1 LSSGRSESKFNK
13 SALTG
18 KDFWQIN
25 GLKAGNMRN
34 PSHGFVGAYT
44 EKSISWSAEKQTQYQ
59 AWIDWATKQAD
70 RLDPFVSEKP
80 ASLLDLL
87 NKSVLCHVFP
97 VISPVISLLV
107 PCYDCRPGITYFS
120 IYAAID
126 ATGIHPG
133 RTEMRKGSTR
143 EPKRDD
149 PATPVKNYITPN
161 GLQRLKDE
169 HRFLLTRERPAMTEV
184 VAWAASNG
192 DRSENA
198 DYQYGKRRLRQID
211 GRIRFLTKRIE
222 AAEVV
227 DPEAPRAGQAATRA
241 FFGAT
246 VRYANAAGAERVV
259 SIVGTDEIDLNRN
272 HISWVSPL
280 ARALMKSAA
289 GDSVVIQLPGG
300 TEYLTVLEVCYER
313 ISVEPF
319 REPAGAEASAKGLPR
334 QR

>member
-1 LSSGRSESKFNK
+1 MK
-13 SALTG
+13 
-18 KDFWQIN
+18 
-25 GLKAGNMRN
+25 
-34 PSHGFVGAYT
+34 
-44 EKSISWSAEKQTQYQ
+44 
-59 AWIDWATKQAD
+59 
-70 RLDPFVSEKP
+70 
-80 ASLLDLL
+80 
-87 NKSVLCHVFP
+87 KSVRAQMNSHERESPTVFSVGVHP
-97 VISPVISLLV
+97 RSLGDPLDSPWK
-107 PCYDCRPGITYFS
+107 D
-120 IYAAID
+120 
-126 ATGIHPG
+126 H
-133 RTEMRKGSTR
+133 EMRKGFTR
-143 EPKRDD
+143 KPQADD
-149 PATPVKNYITPN
+149 PATGGKNYITPS

-169 HRFLLTRERPAMTEV
+169 HRFLLTRERPAVTEV

-280 ARALMKSAA
+280 GRALTKSAA
-289 GDSVVIQLPGG
+289 GDSVVLQLPGG
-300 TEYLTVLEVCYER
+300 TEYLTVLEVCYKR

-319 REPAGAEASAKGLPR
+319 REPAGAEASAKELPR
-334 QR
+334 RR